1 MLILGLDMATK
12 TGWAVYDT
20 KTQSVVESGV
30 QDFSRRRGEC
40 GNGAMFM
47 RVRTWLIHMMG
58 FRPPIGLVAYERAH
72 HRGGPATE
80 ILVGM
85 TTRVQEIG
93 TELGIPVTPV
103 TTAEVRR
110 QAKISCGELP
120 GPKLAGKTAS
130 IRAAALELGR
140 DPLDDNEADAIMVA
154 LAAAAEHAPGS
165 KAA

>member
-20 KTQSVVESGV
+20 DARRVVESGV

-47 RVRTWLIHMMG
+47 RVRTWLVHMMG
-58 FRPPIGLVAYERAH
+58 FRPRLHLVAYERAH

-85 TTRVQEIG
+85 ATRVQEIG
-93 TELGIPVTPV
+93 TELELPVTPV

-110 QAKISCGELP
+110 QAKDLCSGLA
-120 GPKLAGKTAS
+120 GPKLAGKAAS
-130 IRAAALELGR
+130 IRAAARQLGR
-140 DPLDDNEADAIMVA
+140 DPIDDNEADAIMVA
-154 LAAAAEHAPGS
+154 LVAAAEHAS
-165 KAA
+165 SARAA